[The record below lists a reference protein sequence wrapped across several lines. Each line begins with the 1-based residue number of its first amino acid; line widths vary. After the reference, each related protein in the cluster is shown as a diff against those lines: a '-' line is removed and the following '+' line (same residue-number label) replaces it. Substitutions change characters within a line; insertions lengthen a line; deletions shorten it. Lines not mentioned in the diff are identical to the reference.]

1 MGAKRAIASI
11 NKIAYS
17 PLAYQTGV
25 DVVIS
30 PSLIAVNKTLQYVRR
45 GKVANVVTLP
55 EDQAEIIEIEALE
68 TSDLINKP
76 LKMLRLPKGLLV
88 GAILRN
94 NTLFIP
100 HGETVILPGD
110 KVAMVAASNAIKELE
125 KIMAVKLEYW

>member
-1 MGAKRAIASI
+1 M
-11 NKIAYS
+11 AYS

-30 PSLIAVNKTLQYVRR
+30 PSLIAVNKILQYVRR
-45 GKVANVVTLP
+45 GKIANVVTLP

-88 GAILRN
+88 GAILREN
-94 NTLFIP
+94 NLFIP
-100 HGETVILPGD
+100 NGDTVILPGD
-110 KVAMVAASNAIKELE
+110 KVAMVLPCRQGG
-125 KIMAVKLEYW
+125 